1 MKHKKL
7 FLLLPMSLL
16 LLSCSDTPVDENSFL
31 SKLIPNWINFVVQLC
46 ALIVLIIVIIIFAY
60 KPVKNIIRKR
70 QDFIENNIKDSE
82 QNKAISIEN
91 ARKSEETL
99 LASQKEASN
108 IIQEAKVKALSER
121 EALINETNLE
131 IAKLK
136 QNADKDIALA
146 KEEAKEDIQKEIID
160 VALLASEQVLKREVT
175 KKDNENLVQDF
186 IKEIDK

>member
-1 MKHKKL
+1 MKHKKI

-60 KPVKNIIRKR
+60 KPVKKIIRKR